1 MNKKNLL
8 LPGIAFVVF
17 IGIFIYIVSNNS
29 EDSGW
34 IGGAVIEPGENYVV
48 KEIDGETILE
58 NDNVGLSL
66 KVPDGWNVE
75 KKDVGIDE
83 WIVNLLSPDVILNNS
98 GMLEEGCGV
107 SVGVK
112 HHESSA
118 MSIIGIIENIES
130 GEIENNGEYEIIN
143 ISGHKALKLLLDS
156 QDSSY
161 PIIIEVAINDKVY
174 MVDTLI
180 LDSIDCLDS
189 FNEILNSINID

>member
-83 WIVNLLSPDVILNNS
+83 WIVNLLSPDAALNKM

-112 HHESSA
+112 HDKYGVFAIEAVIEDIAGEDIEESGQYE
-118 MSIIGIIENIES
+118 IIEVSGKQGLKTVYRNLDIGYPTIVEIPVGEIIYVIDTLIIEN
-130 GEIENNGEYEIIN
+130 
-143 ISGHKALKLLLDS
+143 
-156 QDSSY
+156 
-161 PIIIEVAINDKVY
+161 
-174 MVDTLI
+174 T
-180 LDSIDCLDS
+180 DCLDI
-189 FNEILNSINID
+189 FNEIIGGIEIN